1 MSKQLLTLGIVL
13 SLGTAGC
20 AGFGLQQGSSLSAQ
34 LQQERG
40 LDSLWSSS
48 EEAPTGGLEAPL
60 YAEQGLGGLWTRS
73 AEPAPVVDGISD
85 QARSSGDLW
94 NPVSVARSWEVE
106 GAGPAS
112 RPPRGLHLSNSSR
125 RKQVGRAAEKQ

>member
-48 EEAPTGGLEAPL
+48 EEAPTGGLGPAAPPVL
-60 YAEQGLGGLWTRS
+60 KLLEITGPSVDRDDEGLL
-73 AEPAPVVDGISD
+73 GISIED
-85 QARSSGDLW
+85 AMEVVTLAEAVSKWAARQELEM
-94 NPVSVARSWEVE
+94 AKALLMLEEEVRTRAE
-106 GAGPAS
+106 D
-112 RPPRGLHLSNSSR
+112 PRD
-125 RKQVGRAAEKQ
+125 